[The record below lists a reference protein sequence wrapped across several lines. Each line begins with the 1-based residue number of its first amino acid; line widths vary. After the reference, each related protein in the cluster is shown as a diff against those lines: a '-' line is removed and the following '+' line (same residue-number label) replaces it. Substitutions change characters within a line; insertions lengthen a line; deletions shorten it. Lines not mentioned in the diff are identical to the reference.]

1 MVRTSSRTTPR
12 EADRSR
18 ALGEVEF
25 LAWLLDNSIPV
36 PGTGGRRF
44 GIDALIGFVP
54 VVGDIFGGL
63 MSVIVVWRGS
73 RMGLPRIVVLRMLT
87 NAAVDFVVGAV
98 PLAGDAFDLWFKV
111 NERNLGLIRRHL
123 ERPETSTRNDWLVVI
138 GFLAA
143 IVLLLAAAV
152 WLLIEIISTI
162 AGIFA

>member
-1 MVRTSSRTTPR
+1 VARASSPPARR
-12 EADRSR
+12 EADPSR

-36 PGTGGRRF
+36 PGSGGRRF

-54 VVGDIFGGL
+54 VIGDLFGGM
-63 MSVIVVWRGS
+63 MSLIVIWRGS

-87 NAAVDFVVGAV
+87 NAAVDFVIGAV

-123 ERPETSTRNDWLVVI
+123 ERPDTSTRNDWLIVI
-138 GFLAA
+138 GFVAL

-152 WLLIEIISTI
+152 WLLVEIVSTI
-162 AGIFA
+162 AGLFG

>member
-1 MVRTSSRTTPR
+1 VVRASSRPGAR

-54 VVGDIFGGL
+54 VIGDMFGGL
-63 MSVIVVWRGS
+63 MSLVVIWRGS
-73 RMGLPRIVVLRMLT
+73 RMGLPRVVVLRMLT
-87 NAAVDFVVGAV
+87 NAAVDFVVGAI
-98 PLAGDAFDLWFKV
+98 PFAGDAFDLWFKV

-138 GFLAA
+138 GFLAIIA
-143 IVLLLAAAV
+143 LMFAAAV
-152 WLLIEIISTI
+152 WLLVQVVSTI
-162 AGIFA
+162 AGLFA

>member
-1 MVRTSSRTTPR
+1 MARPSARSAPR
-12 EADRSR
+12 ESDRAG

-54 VVGDIFGGL
+54 VVGDMFGGV
-63 MSVIVVWRGS
+63 MSLLVIWRGS
-73 RMGLPRIVVLRMLT
+73 RMGLPRVVVLRMLT
-87 NAAVDFVVGAV
+87 NAAVDFVVGAIPFV
-98 PLAGDAFDLWFKV
+98 GDAFDLWFKV

-138 GFLAA
+138 GFLAVIA
-143 IVLLLAAAV
+143 LLFAAAV
-152 WLLIEIISTI
+152 WLLVQVVSTI